1 MTPRCLGWAMS
12 EREIQSPM
20 SGRNDSGQTK
30 QPQTRAA
37 GWRWQGMLQR
47 VERHQSFRCDL
58 RIMSGHS
65 RCHKQTLLCS
75 GKQPANSTSRFYYP
89 PVTPVTQQFC
99 NISLTPVH
107 EAGKHQFSVMSDMS
121 PRSTKL
127 LRRMSRLPL
136 RYDTNSVCYSWR
148 NLFRRS
154 PPLPWFLWAPQSF
167 WVAVSRP
174 STDPTGLQPDTGSNM

>member
-1 MTPRCLGWAMS
+1 MS

-30 QPQTRAA
+30 QPQMRAA
-37 GWRWQGMLQR
+37 GLPWRWQGMLQR
-47 VERHQSFRCDL
+47 VERQHQSFRCEL

-65 RCHKQTLLCS
+65 QCHKQTLLCS

-107 EAGKHQFSVMSDMS
+107 ESWKTSVLSYVRYVSKVNKAVEEDEQTSAKIRHQQRVLQLKEPLQKISTSTLVSLSSTILLGSSKQAKH
-121 PRSTKL
+121 
-127 LRRMSRLPL
+127 
-136 RYDTNSVCYSWR
+136 W
-148 NLFRRS
+148 
-154 PPLPWFLWAPQSF
+154 
-167 WVAVSRP
+167 
-174 STDPTGLQPDTGSNM
+174 PTRTSAWHWQQYVG